1 MTCEN
6 RLNSVTTNKIYFHWG
21 PVCCLKLFTQW
32 FCAHCRFNNEKLLE
46 THPSAL
52 YISQQQL
59 GKHVFSSLCLPSPS
73 CSFFQSIR
81 TMCLGADQY
90 LSSCVS
96 YSCALWNISISC
108 SHLSPM
114 QTLFFFFI
122 FAGCSAFDSE
132 KPQNNPFFSYQDL
145 SQAKW
150 LKTGLSANGCLTA
163 GAQVKVNINQTFRF
177 WFTGRIIIAP
187 VHKKPE
193 IQHQHFFFL
202 FTVKKTLHPGNC
214 YGRIKCGVA
223 VDPSGCFHAS

>member
-132 KPQNNPFFSYQDL
+132 KPQNNPFFFL
-145 SQAKW
+145 SRSIPSQMTQNRFICQRLPYSW
-150 LKTGLSANGCLTA
+150 RTGEG
-163 GAQVKVNINQTFRF
+163 
-177 WFTGRIIIAP
+177 
-187 VHKKPE
+187 
-193 IQHQHFFFL
+193 QHQPDIQVLVYRKNNYCSCAQKAWNPASTLFFSVYCKENV
-202 FTVKKTLHPGNC
+202 TPW
-214 YGRIKCGVA
+214 
-223 VDPSGCFHAS
+223 

>member
-1 MTCEN
+1 M
-6 RLNSVTTNKIYFHWG
+6 
-21 PVCCLKLFTQW
+21 CCLKLFTQW
-32 FCAHCRFNNEKLLE
+32 FFAHCRFNNEKLLE

-59 GKHVFSSLCLPSPS
+59 GKHVFSSLCLPP

-81 TMCLGADQY
+81 TMCLGADHY

-108 SHLSPM
+108 SHLSHM
-114 QTLFFFFI
+114 QTFCFFHFCWVFS
-122 FAGCSAFDSE
+122 FW
-132 KPQNNPFFSYQDL
+132 FSYKKNQKKI
-145 SQAKW
+145 KW

-163 GAQVKVNINQTFRF
+163 DTQVNINQTFRF
-177 WFTGRIIIAP
+177 WFTGRIISAP
-187 VHKKPE
+187 EHKKPE

-214 YGRIKCGVA
+214 YGHIKCGVA

>member
-6 RLNSVTTNKIYFHWG
+6 RLNSVTTNKIYFHWV

-32 FCAHCRFNNEKLLE
+32 FFTHCRFNNEKLLE

-114 QTLFFFFI
+114 QTFFFFI

-132 KPQNNPFFSYQDL
+132 KPQNNPFFLIKIYSKPNDSKQVYLPTVALQL
-145 SQAKW
+145 AHRWRS
-150 LKTGLSANGCLTA
+150 TSTRHSGFGL
-163 GAQVKVNINQTFRF
+163 Q
-177 WFTGRIIIAP
+177 
-187 VHKKPE
+187 E
-193 IQHQHFFFL
+193 E
-202 FTVKKTLHPGNC
+202 
-214 YGRIKCGVA
+214 
-223 VDPSGCFHAS
+223 